1 MIHIMSIA
9 HIQCH
14 LLLLR
19 CFTRITEYNEKKNS
33 SIGEIG
39 YTLLKLEKNKSNRF
53 LLFFEIIQAQFTMI
67 LSDNS
72 IQPTQAE
79 NILYN
84 TYINSG
90 KEERKRRRVHMRL
103 I

>member
-1 MIHIMSIA
+1 MSIA

-14 LLLLR
+14 PLLLR
-19 CFTRITEYNEKKNS
+19 CFIRITEYNEKKDS

-90 KEERKRRRVHMRL
+90 KEERKRRRVHMRRV
-103 I
+103 

>member
-1 MIHIMSIA
+1 MSIA
-9 HIQCH
+9 HIQCP
-14 LLLLR
+14 LLLIR

-39 YTLLKLEKNKSNRF
+39 YTFLKLEKNKSNRF

-84 TYINSG
+84 TYIKSG
-90 KEERKRRRVHMRL
+90 KGERKRRRVHMRR